1 MGKPSDSVRK
11 SAPLRRKIL
20 FIINSLTG
28 GGAERVMATLLRHS
42 EDWRTQY
49 DIALA
54 LLDDEPQA
62 YAIPD
67 WITIHQLDCGFSLI
81 RSASRL
87 RALVREIRPDA
98 TLSFLTRANVANAY
112 AMRGRNRPWIIS
124 ERVNTSAH
132 LGADAAGK
140 VGRML
145 VRLSYPK
152 ASAVIAVSHGVA
164 DDLVRNFEVPAAR
177 VTAIA
182 NPVDVDFIA
191 RRAAEPAPIPIDG
204 PYVAAMGRLVANKN
218 FALLID
224 AFAAS
229 GIPGKLV
236 IGGEGPLR
244 GALDA
249 QIARLGLQGRVIL
262 AGFLE
267 NPFPLV
273 AGARY
278 FVLPSNAEGFPNG
291 LVEAMATGV
300 AVVSTNCLSGPSEI
314 LAEAA
319 REDISGVT
327 RSKHGIL
334 VPCNDPAAMA
344 GAMRALEDETLR
356 THYAMAARERAG
368 AYAPHNAARRYWRV
382 IEQAL
387 DGPGP
392 GPAL

>member
-1 MGKPSDSVRK
+1 M
-11 SAPLRRKIL
+11 RRKIL

-42 EDWRTQY
+42 EGWRERFE
-49 DIALA
+49 IELA
-54 LLDDEPQA
+54 LLDNEPQA
-62 YAIPD
+62 YAVPD
-67 WITIHQLDCGFSLI
+67 WVTVHRLDCGFSLA
-81 RSASRL
+81 RSALRL
-87 RALVREIRPDA
+87 RRLVGRIRPDA

-112 AMRGRNRPWIIS
+112 AMRGRGRPWIIS

-132 LGADAAGK
+132 LGNDAAGK
-140 VGRML
+140 FGRML
-145 VRLSYPK
+145 VRYTYPK

-164 DDLVRNFEVPAAR
+164 DDLVHNFAVPVAR

-191 RRAAEPAPIPIDG
+191 RRATEPPPIAVDG
-204 PYVAAMGRLVANKN
+204 RYVAAMGRLVENKN
-218 FALLID
+218 FAMLID

-229 GIPGKLV
+229 GVAGKLV
-236 IGGEGPLR
+236 IGGDGPLR
-244 GALDA
+244 GALEA
-249 QIARLGLQGRVIL
+249 QIARLGLQSRVIL

-327 RSKHGIL
+327 RAKHGIL
-334 VPCNDPAAMA
+334 VPCNDAAAMA
-344 GAMRALEDETLR
+344 GAMRSLEDKTVRE
-356 THYAMAARERAG
+356 HYATAALNRAR
-368 AYAPHNAARRYWRV
+368 AFAPENAARRYWRV

-387 DGPGP
+387 DGPQP
-392 GPAL
+392 GHAN